1 MCCIDLDFIFYLAV
15 VSMIGMFVTV
25 LVSGFVDGVDN
36 IALAMNE
43 SNKDNAK
50 SFVENETSFEDK
62 YLINCRSMSYLGK
75 GYTVCEQEIP
85 IE

>member
-25 LVSGFVDGVDN
+25 LVSDLVEGLNN
-36 IALAMNE
+36 IAFAINE
-43 SNKDNAK
+43 SNKDYTK
-50 SFVENETSFEDK
+50 VENETSFEDK
-62 YLINCRSMSYLGK
+62 YLVNCRSMSYLGK